1 MVYSSK
7 YKGGKYSGVKSMP
20 RMLLPEKDKDVKWVE
35 SMIDYIVGYLTDSSG
50 SLTLNRYKDIRN
62 YNMYNGQIHL
72 NDYEYLT
79 EQYGTT
85 YPARLVNYPII
96 QPKIDLL
103 LGEELRRPLDS
114 KVSTINK
121 EAVNRK
127 EDYKVM
133 LEMNKLLRT
142 IHEEIKG
149 ETGFDIE
156 MEGDQIDI
164 PEDIDK
170 YMRYNYKEAVEEA
183 AQDGLEYLLNEQGLK
198 EVFKNGFR
206 DLLVTGKEFYKCE
219 IVNKNPTA
227 RRVDPRSIVYD
238 VNDESEFLDQAQWI
252 GEERFLTPNEI
263 LDEYRFDLDKD
274 QVAEI
279 VELSQVGSYEQINK
293 YNTNMFNWIE
303 WEKGAGVRVRVVT
316 VEFKALRE
324 VRYKV
329 SPNKHNPDEPFRK
342 ILPESYK
349 AKPKDE
355 IESVYIDDVWEG
367 TKIGGVVVTRA
378 RRRPNQVRSIDDAGH
393 TPLSYVGC
401 IRNNQSGTPISLV
414 DVMRNVQMLYNIVM
428 YHIEL
433 TLARAGG
440 KSVVY
445 DVSQMPSNIG
455 MDMQTV
461 LYHIKNDGIIP
472 INSRDEGGQTASFNQ
487 FSQVDFTLSNSVQQ
501 LVNLKLM
508 LEETAGQMSGVSR
521 QREGAVGQ
529 YEYVGNV
536 QRSVV
541 QSATIT
547 ESWFHIHNEVKKSAL
562 ARLCNLMKLAWQGG
576 KKAAS
581 ILGDGS
587 YSIINIMPDIALQ
600 DFGVYV
606 GDSGKDDSMRQSI
619 QQLSQAAL
627 QSGSISLLDVIK
639 VLKADTFTEA
649 ETVLEQGMDAM
660 RQMQEQQQQAQ
671 QQAAQAQAEQG
682 SADTQAKL
690 ELEKLKGDNDA
701 RVAEINANSRVKS
714 AEITAEASRDIAD
727 AKNATELDKR
737 VLDASARDGQAV
749 SPDNPRPDP
758 QADTLGKEAATEM
771 LEK

>member
-1 MVYSSK
+1 MAYSK
-7 YKGGKYSGVKSMP
+7 FKGGKHTGVKAMP
-20 RMLLPEKDKDVKWVE
+20 RMLLSDKDKNEKWCD

-72 NDYEYLT
+72 NDYKYLT

-85 YPARLVNYPII
+85 YPARLVNYPIV

-114 KVSTINK
+114 KVTTINK
-121 EAVNRK
+121 ESVNRK

-133 LEMNKLLRT
+133 LEMNKLLRD
-142 IHEEIKG
+142 IHKEIKE

-156 MEGDQIDI
+156 MEGDQMDI

-170 YMRYNYKEAVEEA
+170 YMRYNYKEAIEEA
-183 AQDGLEYLLNEQGLK
+183 AQDRLEYLIQEQGLK
-198 EVFKNGFR
+198 EIYKNGFR
-206 DLLVTGKEFYKCE
+206 DLLITGKEFCKCE
-219 IVNKNPTA
+219 IVNGNPLT

-238 VNDESEFLDQAQWI
+238 VNDESEFIDQAQWI
-252 GEERFLTPNEI
+252 GEERWLTPNEI
-263 LDEYRFDLDKD
+263 LDEYRLDLSKEDVS
-274 QVAEI
+274 QI

-293 YNTNMFNWIE
+293 YNTNMFNWVE
-303 WEKGAGVRVRVVT
+303 WEKGSGVRVRVICC
-316 VEFKALRE
+316 EWKSLRE
-324 VRYKV
+324 VKYKI

-342 ILPESYK
+342 ILPPNYKVK
-349 AKPKDE
+349 AKDN
-355 IESVYIDDVWEG
+355 IESVYIDDIWEG
-367 TKIGGVVVTRA
+367 TKIGGRVLVKCQ
-378 RRRPNQVRSIDDAGH
+378 RRSNQIRSIDDAGS
-393 TPLSYVGC
+393 TALSYIGC
-401 IRNNQSGTPISLV
+401 IRNNQSGSPVSLV
-414 DVMRNVQMLYNIVM
+414 DVMRNIQMLYNIVM

-461 LYHIKNDGIIP
+461 MYHIKNDGIIP

-508 LEETAGQMSGVSR
+508 LEETAGQMSGVTR

-547 ESWFHIHNEVKKSAL
+547 ESWFHIHNEVKKATL
-562 ARLCNLMKLAWQGG
+562 IRMCNLMKLAWQGG
-576 KKAAS
+576 KKAAT
-581 ILGDGS
+581 IMGDGS
-587 YSIINIMPDIALQ
+587 YSIINIMPEIALQ

-606 GDSGKDDSMRQSI
+606 GDSGKDDSMKQYV
-619 QQLSQAAL
+619 QELSQAAL
-627 QSGSISLLDVIK
+627 QSGSVGLLDVLK

-660 RQMQEQQQQAQ
+660 KKMQQQQQQAEA
-671 QQAAQAQAEQG
+671 QAAQAELEKGNAQQQG
-682 SADTQAKL
+682 QM
-690 ELEKLKGDNDA
+690 EIEKLKGTNDA
-701 RVAEINANSRVKS
+701 RVAEINAESRIRT
-714 AEITAEASRDIAD
+714 AEISADASRDIAD
-727 AKNATELDKR
+727 AKHETELDKK
-737 VLDASARDGQAV
+737 VIEAQQKEEPAKANESKTDK
-749 SPDNPRPDP
+749 
-758 QADTLGKEAATEM
+758 QADKMGKEAAIEM
-771 LEK
+771 LDK